1 MQLSFRIHTVP
12 MRAGRIPASAE
23 GPNMGEPLAF
33 SVAEACS
40 AARIGRTSLYE
51 AIRCGRLRA
60 VKHAKRTLI
69 LAQDLRRWL
78 ESLPAVE
85 PKP

>member
-1 MQLSFRIHTVP
+1 MD
-12 MRAGRIPASAE
+12 
-23 GPNMGEPLAF
+23 EPLAF

-51 AIRCGRLRA
+51 AIRCGKLRA

-69 LAQDLRRWL
+69 LSEDLRRWL

-85 PKP
+85 PKR

>member
-1 MQLSFRIHTVP
+1 MD
-12 MRAGRIPASAE
+12 G
-23 GPNMGEPLAF
+23 PLAF
-33 SVAEACS
+33 SVAGACS

-51 AIRCGRLRA
+51 AVRCGKLRA

-69 LAQDLRRWL
+69 LAEDLRRWL

-85 PKP
+85 PEPKP